1 MKETL
6 KLRKPLTING
16 KKVKE
21 LTYDAD
27 EITILE
33 YKEANN
39 RTMSFDMSLAE
50 SDYNLH
56 LQIGFAAIIAVN
68 PNIDIADLER
78 MKGKDLYKVSI
89 IGRNFI
95 TEALADFAK
104 DSSDEPSETTPD
116 ASTRPSNSLNG
127 KD

>member
-1 MKETL
+1 MKDTL
-6 KLRKPLTING
+6 KLKKPLLING
-16 KKVKE
+16 KEVKE

-33 YKEANN
+33 YKEANK
-39 RTMSFDMSLAE
+39 RTLSFDMSLAE

-68 PNIDIADLER
+68 PEVDIADLER
-78 MKGKDLYKVSI
+78 MKGQDLYKVSI

-95 TEALADFAK
+95 TEALADFAE
-104 DSSDEPSETTPD
+104 DNSDEQSETTPD
-116 ASTRPSNSLNG
+116 ASTRPLSSSNG